1 MDNLVEMVRHADEL
15 IIHDLIHALALRFGE
30 LSPEYELLFFSVEK
44 KRNFDEQAD
53 EIIALMQDLKEM
65 KPEKE

>member
-15 IIHDLIHALALRFGE
+15 IINDLIQALAYRFGE
-30 LSPEYELLFFSVEK
+30 ISPEYELLFFSVEK

-53 EIIALMQDLKEM
+53 EFIVFMQRLKEV
-65 KPEKE
+65 KTRKQ

>member
-15 IIHDLIHALALRFGE
+15 IINDLIHALAHRFGE

-44 KRNFDEQAD
+44 KRDFNEQAD
-53 EIIALMQDLKEM
+53 EFITFMQWLKEV
-65 KPEKE
+65 KTEKE

>member
-44 KRNFDEQAD
+44 KRDFNEQAD
-53 EIIALMQDLKEM
+53 EVIAFMQRLKEV
-65 KPEKE
+65 KLEKN